1 MLSQKMQDALNA
13 QINAEAYSAY
23 LYLAMSAH
31 ANSMNLEGFS
41 HWFRKQYE
49 EETEH
54 SLKFVKYILDRR
66 GKVELRAV
74 EAPPAEWG
82 SALAMFEATMKH
94 EQHVTKLIN
103 DLVDLATAERD
114 HATHSFLQWYV
125 SEQVEEEAAV
135 DLILQKLRMIKDSV
149 GGLLVLDHHVGK
161 RE

>member
-13 QINAEAYSAY
+13 QVNAEAYSAN

-41 HWFRKQYE
+41 HWFRRQYQE
-49 EETEH
+49 EADH
-54 SLKFVKYILDRR
+54 ALKLVDYILARR
-66 GKVELRAV
+66 SKVELRSV
-74 EAPPAEWG
+74 EAPPTEWE

-103 DLVDLATAERD
+103 DLVDLAAAEHD
-114 HATHSFLQWYV
+114 HATHAFLQWYV
-125 SEQVEEEAAV
+125 SEQVEEEATV
-135 DLILQKLRMIKDSV
+135 DSILQKLRVIKDSI
-149 GGLLVLDHHVGK
+149 GGLLVLDHHLGK